1 MTPLRV
7 RGACALAL
15 AASAALAQ
23 PAPTASG
30 APPPPAP
37 HHGPA
42 PAAGPQQGPRPSD
55 AHRPPTPAGG
65 PQRPGLLGS
74 PGISGLLAELQT
86 HYRAA
91 NTASARY
98 RTIEK
103 QLGRQR
109 RTTHKLTA
117 RLATARTE
125 LAAARN
131 SAGQLARQQYRG
143 SLGFSPYVRM
153 LLSKHPRRVLD
164 EEHEVRR
171 TAGRTAA
178 LTARLTQ
185 AEITTDY
192 YASRARRAL
201 DRQQSLADRRKRER
215 DRVRTQLDAVEALL
229 ASLTPAQL
237 AALQQLEG
245 YDPYAAYGTPA
256 PPHHTL
262 RQPRTAPTPRPRTH
276 HPAPPHKKPQGP
288 PPLTR

>member
-1 MTPLRV
+1 MAPLRV
-7 RGACALAL
+7 REACALAL

-30 APPPPAP
+30 APPPPPAP
-37 HHGPA
+37 HHGSA
-42 PAAGPQQGPRPSD
+42 PAAGPQQGDRPPG
-55 AHRPPTPAGG
+55 AHRPPAPASA
-65 PQRPGLLGS
+65 PQLPDLLGS
-74 PGISGLLAELQT
+74 PGISSLLAELQT

-98 RTIEK
+98 HTIEK

-109 RTTHKLTA
+109 RTTRKLTA
-117 RLATARTE
+117 RLTTARAE
-125 LAAARN
+125 LATARN

-245 YDPYAAYGTPA
+245 DDPYATYGSPASPATRSANPA
-256 PPHHTL
+256 PLPLPEPATSPHPTKIPKAH
-262 RQPRTAPTPRPRTH
+262 QP
-276 HPAPPHKKPQGP
+276 
-288 PPLTR
+288 